1 MDVIHLG
8 ANKTASTLLQRKLF
22 LELEDRF
29 FIGEESNSFGNVSGN
44 EFISSIIYSNSDELN
59 ASEAYQCIQNK
70 IFTCKN
76 QRIPIILSSEDL
88 ISYGNQ
94 SLNAYRLQMLLPQA
108 NILLIIRNQIESI
121 LSWYISHGSRLRNVP
136 KDYWQRYV
144 APEQLDARPYDGPQA
159 DMWACGVILYIMREG
174 QYPFRLAGTCGV
186 GEPGM
191 RFATQET
198 LKLKELL
205 QAAAAGG
212 L

>member
-59 ASEAYQCIQNK
+59 ASETYQCIQNK

-94 SLNAYRLQMLLPQA
+94 SLNAHRLQMLLPQA

-136 KDYWQRYV
+136 QDYWQRYV
-144 APEQLDARPYDGPQA
+144 APEQAVDFLLNFPQFTIERSFNYLGIYKIYSDLFGKDRVFCVPYELLNLTIICFFQ
-159 DMWACGVILYIMREG
+159 LY
-174 QYPFRLAGTCGV
+174 
-186 GEPGM
+186 
-191 RFATQET
+191 
-198 LKLKELL
+198 LKL
-205 QAAAAGG
+205 
-212 L
+212 